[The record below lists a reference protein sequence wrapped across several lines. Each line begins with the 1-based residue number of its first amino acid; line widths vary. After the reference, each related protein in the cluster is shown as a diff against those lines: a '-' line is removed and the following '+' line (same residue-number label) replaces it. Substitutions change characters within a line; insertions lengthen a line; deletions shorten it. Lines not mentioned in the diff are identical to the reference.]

1 MAEKSRILPYSAGD
15 HQSRTWDGTSSPGH
29 WIVTGSGSWKHYG
42 SQQTLDASHPNW
54 PEMAGHGD
62 VGGPFV
68 SIKRD
73 YWDNCPKDLYEIYPG
88 RYDYRGPQFA
98 VAGAFAQTHMPPIRR
113 SSDASLDIAGTTAI
127 ARCEPTDSTSNLAVS
142 LGELYRDGIPAIIGS
157 GLLKS
162 RLRDYREMGSE
173 YLNVEFGWRPFV
185 SDLKKFAYTV
195 QNHEKILTQYRR
207 NAGRTTRQRYEFPI
221 KTEYSDTANGAASPW
236 PTMITP
242 LYKTGRY
249 LGQASKSTRFSQKQ
263 WFSGAFTYSIPSGN
277 SFGDRTGRFL
287 REANKLYGC
296 VPDPEAIWN
305 LMPWS
310 WAADW
315 VSNTGDVL
323 HNLSAMSTDGLV
335 MAYGYMM
342 EETSETWTYVNN
354 GAITVSGRVLNL
366 TQNFRTT
373 TKVRRSATPFGF
385 GLDWAKF
392 TPRQM
397 AILGA
402 LSITRKPSV
411 AF

>member
-1 MAEKSRILPYSAGD
+1 
-15 HQSRTWDGTSSPGH
+15 
-29 WIVTGSGSWKHYG
+29 
-42 SQQTLDASHPNW
+42 
-54 PEMAGHGD
+54 
-62 VGGPFV
+62 
-68 SIKRD
+68 
-73 YWDNCPKDLYEIYPG
+73 
-88 RYDYRGPQFA
+88 
-98 VAGAFAQTHMPPIRR
+98 
-113 SSDASLDIAGTTAI
+113 
-127 ARCEPTDSTSNLAVS
+127 
-142 LGELYRDGIPAIIGS
+142 
-157 GLLKS
+157 
-162 RLRDYREMGSE
+162 
-173 YLNVEFGWRPFV
+173 
-185 SDLKKFAYTV
+185 
-195 QNHEKILTQYRR
+195 
-207 NAGRTTRQRYEFPI
+207 
-221 KTEYSDTANGAASPW
+221 
-236 PTMITP
+236 
-242 LYKTGRY
+242 
-249 LGQASKSTRFSQKQ
+249 
-263 WFSGAFTYSIPSGN
+263 
-277 SFGDRTGRFL
+277 
-287 REANKLYGC
+287 
-296 VPDPEAIWN
+296 
-305 LMPWS
+305 MPWS